1 MSKTSTDPL
10 QRLSRVVSGETMGTR
25 YSARFVTDR
34 LDYVRVEAALFAA
47 VDAVDRQMSTWKADS
62 DLSRLNAAPVGHW
75 IKVPPELA
83 IVLAEAVRIGQS
95 SGGAFDIA
103 VGDAVN
109 AWGFGPVKPHEVPQ
123 AGGALKAGRF
133 TATDSLEF
141 DDAGEQVR
149 KLAPVTLDLCGIAK
163 GFGVDELARCLE
175 RFGITSYLVGIDGEL
190 RARGRKPDG
199 TLWTVAIERP
209 DYDARDIMGIL
220 ELSDVAIATSGDYRH
235 WVERDGA
242 RLSHTIEPRT
252 GAPLRNRLASVTVLA
267 GNCLEADAWATALMV
282 MGEGAGPEFARAQ
295 GLSAL
300 FIVRH
305 GDALV
310 EHPVGLFAHHQA
322 RSESAMSPAENRTR

>member
-1 MSKTSTDPL
+1 MSKMSTDPL

-25 YSARFVTDR
+25 YSARFVADR
-34 LDYVRVEAALFAA
+34 VDQALVEAALFAA
-47 VDAVDRQMSTWKADS
+47 VNAVDRQMSTWKADS

-83 IVLAEAVRIGQS
+83 IVLAEAVRIGTS

-109 AWGFGPVKPHEVPQ
+109 AWGFGPVKPHEIPGSGAAP
-123 AGGALKAGRF
+123 AGIRPASME
-133 TATDSLEF
+133 SLEF

-199 TLWTVAIERP
+199 ALWTVAIERP
-209 DYDARDIMGIL
+209 DYDARDIMGVL

-235 WVERDGA
+235 WVDIDGA
-242 RLSHTIEPRT
+242 RLSHTMEPRT

-267 GNCLEADAWATALMV
+267 GNCIEADAWATALMV
-282 MGEGAGPEFARAQ
+282 MGEAAGPEFARAQ

-310 EHPVGLFAHHQA
+310 EHAVGLFSRHQA
-322 RSESAMSPAENRTR
+322 PSEPPMPPAQNRAR